1 MGIIVHTAAA
11 AAAELSAWGYKV
23 YPAQHTLKRTTTPS
37 HRVPGSCPPA
47 KEGPPRRRRSLTTNP
62 WTETAAMEL
71 DVYNKVKKCFFRPAG
86 RFRDG
91 LARPISSPLA
101 LPDGES
107 TGDPP
112 VASLALSLA
121 PWPAP
126 RAHEVEKIEP
136 VSRVTPPTPRGR
148 AGDVKPALRYSL
160 LEEKKL
166 CQSHT
171 VFQ

>member
-1 MGIIVHTAAA
+1 
-11 AAAELSAWGYKV
+11 
-23 YPAQHTLKRTTTPS
+23 
-37 HRVPGSCPPA
+37 
-47 KEGPPRRRRSLTTNP
+47 
-62 WTETAAMEL
+62 MEL